1 MLLWRAIE
9 ATHTAHELSAQ
20 SDGLTSA
27 DFRPP
32 SAAECRLLPQGPH
45 LTQFINLYNLNDP
58 GVHDKTP
65 QGEIIIIIIII
76 IIIVVVFVVLVVAV
90 GTGVGG

>member
-1 MLLWRAIE
+1 MGGMLLWCVTE

-27 DFRPP
+27 DFRPQ
-32 SAAECRLLPQGPH
+32 SAAECRLLPQDTH
-45 LTQFINLYNLNDP
+45 LTQFINLYNLNDL
-58 GVHDKTP
+58 GVHDKTLR
-65 QGEIIIIIIII
+65 GEIIIIIIII
-76 IIIVVVFVVLVVAV
+76 IIINVFVVAF